1 MNEYLLLMHDDVPP
15 GGTSGA
21 DWAEYLTKLRASG
34 AFDGG
39 SSIGP
44 GACVRKHGEPGRSLG
59 VTGFLRVRAE
69 SLEAALRFVEGN
81 PDFEAGGT
89 VEVRELIRD

>member
-15 GGTSGA
+15 GAANGA
-21 DWAEYLTKLRASG
+21 DWGSYLSKLHASG

-39 SSIGP
+39 SSIGR
-44 GACVRKHGEPGRSLG
+44 GVCVRKHGDPNAPLA

-69 SLEAALRFVEGN
+69 SLEAALRHLDGN

-89 VEVRELIRD
+89 VEVRELVRD